1 MAALAFRT
9 SAVGGNTTT
18 GTSPTAVI
26 TPVVGDLFLV
36 FVQVVGGGSAPTCT
50 DNNSSG
56 AYTLLFTKTSN
67 ASANNLSCFVRT
79 TLLGSTASTTVTVA
93 TGAHTAAEVCV
104 VAISGSPVAGAA
116 AIRQSGGQVNQ
127 AGSTT
132 PAPVLSSSI
141 LPGDLILSAVG
152 NATNP
157 AGVTVSANTTGFTW
171 TLNQNVGQTGCGLAV
186 ESASAQAQPASLTAT
201 WGSTSA
207 SVFASCAV
215 EVCDGAAN
223 AGVNASKLVSYGVL
237 APPIGVNASKLVSY
251 GVLAPP
257 IGVVCSKLIAYAV
270 LSAINT
276 NPPVWPVV
284 SPPAGYVGNPYLLQW
299 DLTTA
304 ASPTT
309 FTLFSGSLPP
319 GLNLSNVAGGDGNQ
333 GKISGTP
340 TTVGSYSFTIT
351 ATNAYGSANTPITI
365 VVSLATS
372 VNSAFVFIG

>member
-1 MAALAFRT
+1 MALTYRT

-50 DNNSSG
+50 DDNSSG
-56 AYTLLFTKTSN
+56 AYKLLFTETSN

-104 VAISGSPVAGAA
+104 VAVSGAPVAGVA

-127 AGSTT
+127 AGGTT
-132 PAPVLSSSI
+132 PAPVLSSNI
-141 LPGDLILSAVG
+141 FGADLVLSAVG

-157 AGVTVSANTTGFTW
+157 AGVTVSANTVPFTW
-171 TLNQNVGQTGCGLAV
+171 TRNQNVGQTGCGLAV
-186 ESASAQAQPASLTAT
+186 ESAPAQAIAASLTAT

-207 SVFASCAV
+207 SVFASCVV
-215 EVCDGAAN
+215 EVCAGASN
-223 AGVNASKLVSYGVL
+223 AGVNASKLVSYGVV
-237 APPIGVNASKLVSY
+237 APPIGVDASKLVSY
-251 GVLAPP
+251 GILAPP
-257 IGVVCSKLIAYAV
+257 VGVVCSKLVAYAV
-270 LSAINT
+270 LNATNT
-276 NPPVWPVV
+276 NPPVWPVI

-319 GLNLSNVAGGDGNQ
+319 GLSLSNVVGGDGNQ
-333 GKISGTP
+333 GEISGTP
-340 TTVGSYSFTIT
+340 TTVGSYSFVIT
-351 ATNAYGSANTPITI
+351 ATNAYGTANEPMTI
-365 VVSLATS
+365 VISLAMS

>member
-1 MAALAFRT
+1 MALAYRT

-56 AYTLLFTKTSN
+56 AYTLLFTQTSN

-79 TLLGSTASTTVTVA
+79 TLLGSAASTTVTVA

-141 LPGDLILSAVG
+141 IPGDLILSAVG

-237 APPIGVNASKLVSY
+237 APPIGV
-251 GVLAPP
+251 
-257 IGVVCSKLIAYAV
+257 VCSKLIAYAV
-270 LSAINT
+270 LSATNT

-319 GLNLSNVAGGDGNQ
+319 GLSLSNVVGGDGNQ

-351 ATNAYGSANTPITI
+351 ATNTYGSANKPMTI
-365 VVSLATS
+365 VVSLAMS